1 MIRQAWLTLPS
12 CFASSSTP
20 TLLRMI
26 FSSLVI
32 VSSPRSDTRC
42 LRSET
47 TPPPSQPV
55 GFDLNGYRSPARKEP
70 RPSRSDAHAAP
81 ATGPPAPPDPRPDTA
96 PATCT
101 RSSGSPRTPGTT
113 AKSSLLQSRKTKQSA
128 SARPSDRS
136 LSTASAR
143 PSLPIQKPVTHVPG
157 LFCYLSTQFGPG
169 RLPLPPGE
177 GWGE

>member
-32 VSSPRSDTRC
+32 VSFPRSDTQC

-55 GFDLNGYRSPARKEP
+55 RFDLNGYSSSAGFGFHRSCGLRLAPPAGARRDDAAAETKLIAKAFSNVLGDDP
-70 RPSRSDAHAAP
+70 RAACPSRPPSSWTAA
-81 ATGPPAPPDPRPDTA
+81 
-96 PATCT
+96 
-101 RSSGSPRTPGTT
+101 
-113 AKSSLLQSRKTKQSA
+113 
-128 SARPSDRS
+128 SDRS
-136 LSTASAR
+136 RRERRPRCHAPTDRAPASR
-143 PSLPIQKPVTHVPG
+143 PPSLRE
-157 LFCYLSTQFGPG
+157 LRFGPSDG
-169 RLPLPPGE
+169 PRRWE
-177 GWGE
+177 I